1 MIKTLSIANIRIEI
15 INKRSSLFTIELL
28 KYINILNDKDD
39 FHSFLCDVDNLEQY
53 ALNCL
58 FLMRHIAACP

>member
-1 MIKTLSIANIRIEI
+1 MYSAINYKNVSIANHRIE
-15 INKRSSLFTIELL
+15 TIELL
-28 KYINILNDKDD
+28 EYINILNKKDD